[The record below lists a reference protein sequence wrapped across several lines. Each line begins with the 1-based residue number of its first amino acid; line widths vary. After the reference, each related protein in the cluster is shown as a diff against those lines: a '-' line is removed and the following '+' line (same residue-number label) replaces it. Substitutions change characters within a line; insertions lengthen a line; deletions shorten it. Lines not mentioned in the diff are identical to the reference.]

1 MRSGGGVSTLTN
13 NTPKE
18 QAKKPDAKCKGATT
32 IPIFLKKT
40 YKMIET
46 CDPNIASWTEDGEM
60 FTIKNPDLFAT
71 EVIPQYFDH
80 NKFSSFARQLNF
92 YGFRKMQAKPI
103 RNADFDRS
111 TAKHV
116 TFFNEKFKR
125 GRCDLLKEI
134 QRSTRGGG
142 TANNL
147 AEHSKEVEALKAHV
161 AELEETVKI
170 TKRQM
175 EERMTKL
182 ELDMLGQMEQMM
194 LAMQQNQQAQFHMQR
209 NSSVASGVVMP
220 SAGEG
225 WDAPAG
231 ANRRTSVSSI
241 FSSAPMVSSE
251 GVGQQDAAK
260 NPGATTAAPTAA
272 PTLPPHPKQKQLPQ
286 GVFPM
291 NSAGPPSRLNSLRG
305 ISTLNRGLSRG
316 LSVESTASAQLMR
329 SSWEDKFFSMLMLGE
344 SEATAVAA
352 ANSAAEQA
360 SANANASSGMS
371 PQGSPGVPASGPVSD
386 SMEEDAL
393 AEAAAA
399 AGVGIGTPSLD
410 DLGKRGSLSSID
422 SDGRV

>member
-1 MRSGGGVSTLTN
+1 
-13 NTPKE
+13 
-18 QAKKPDAKCKGATT
+18 
-32 IPIFLKKT
+32 
-40 YKMIET
+40 
-46 CDPNIASWTEDGEM
+46 
-60 FTIKNPDLFAT
+60 
-71 EVIPQYFDH
+71 
-80 NKFSSFARQLNF
+80 
-92 YGFRKMQAKPI
+92 MQAKPI

-147 AEHSKEVEALKAHV
+147 AEHQKEVEALKAHV
-161 AELEETVKI
+161 AELEETVMI

-194 LAMQQNQQAQFHMQR
+194 LAMQQNQQAQFQMQR

-272 PTLPPHPKQKQLPQ
+272 PTLPPHPKQKQLPH
-286 GVFPM
+286 GGFPM

-360 SANANASSGMS
+360 SANASASSGMS
-371 PQGSPGVPASGPVSD
+371 PQGSPGVPASGQVSD

-393 AEAAAA
+393 AVAAAA
-399 AGVGIGTPSLD
+399 AGVGIGMPSVD
-410 DLGKRGSLSSID
+410 DLGKRGSLSSIE